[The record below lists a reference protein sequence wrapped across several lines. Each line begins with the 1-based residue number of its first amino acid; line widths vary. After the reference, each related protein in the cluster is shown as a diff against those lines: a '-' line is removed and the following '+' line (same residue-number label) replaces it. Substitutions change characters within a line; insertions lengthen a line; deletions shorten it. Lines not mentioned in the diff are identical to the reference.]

1 MRSIIDL
8 IRYSYLTFFSHFSE
22 LCSKSTEQEPDKH
35 LEWFYKIV
43 QSWSIERQRALLQYV
58 TGLKRVPATDQFK
71 VMKASDGHIRRLSV
85 LGNKERAVPDNDAD
99 TTEHMLFIPAFE
111 EYQTME
117 EELISVISKCDEWVR
132 FLFVTYVVDSK
143 LTWDRT
149 KRRYFLLP
157 LNDFH

>member
-1 MRSIIDL
+1 
-8 IRYSYLTFFSHFSE
+8 
-22 LCSKSTEQEPDKH
+22 
-35 LEWFYKIV
+35 
-43 QSWSIERQRALLQYV
+43 
-58 TGLKRVPATDQFK
+58 
-71 VMKASDGHIRRLSV
+71 MKASDGHIRRLSV